1 MSKIVIAPDSF
12 KGSLSAA
19 KLADIV
25 EKAAKERFPRA
36 VAIKIPIADGGEGTL
51 EALLMA
57 VGGEKKR
64 ARVTGPDGK
73 PLWAEY
79 ARLSDGSFAIEL
91 AQCAALTQM
100 QPLDP
105 MRATTLGVGE
115 LMRAALR
122 DGARKLRIGI
132 GGSATN
138 DGGMGLLSGLGMR
151 FLDAEGRELYP
162 CGASLGKVARL
173 DDSGLDARLKAVEI
187 TVLCDVSNPL
197 LGESGA
203 ARVYA
208 PQKGADAAMVEALE
222 AGMAHYA
229 SVLGRETVDFPG
241 AGAAGGVGAA
251 LGGVLGAKMRPG
263 IDVVLEMANFDAHLA
278 DCALVITG
286 EGRMDGQSVKFGK
299 AAAGVAARAGN
310 VPVVALVGGIGP
322 GGQAFEERENRLIVP
337 IVDGPMPLAQSMR
350 EAERLAYAAARRLF
364 GALRMGMLL

>member
-1 MSKIVIAPDSF
+1 MKIVIAPDSF

-51 EALLMA
+51 DALLMA

-138 DGGMGLLSGLGMR
+138 DGGMGLLNGLGMR

-162 CGASLGKVARL
+162 CGASLA
-173 DDSGLDARLKAVEI
+173 S
-187 TVLCDVSNPL
+187 L
-197 LGESGA
+197 L
-203 ARVYA
+203 R
-208 PQKGADAAMVEALE
+208 
-222 AGMAHYA
+222 
-229 SVLGRETVDFPG
+229 
-241 AGAAGGVGAA
+241 
-251 LGGVLGAKMRPG
+251 
-263 IDVVLEMANFDAHLA
+263 
-278 DCALVITG
+278 
-286 EGRMDGQSVKFGK
+286 
-299 AAAGVAARAGN
+299 
-310 VPVVALVGGIGP
+310 
-322 GGQAFEERENRLIVP
+322 
-337 IVDGPMPLAQSMR
+337 
-350 EAERLAYAAARRLF
+350 
-364 GALRMGMLL
+364 

>member
-51 EALLMA
+51 DALLMA

-138 DGGMGLLSGLGMR
+138 DGGMGLL
-151 FLDAEGRELYP
+151 REMNYLADSPQWVSYVSN
-162 CGASLGKVARL
+162 SLTV
-173 DDSGLDARLKAVEI
+173 DDSRMVF
-187 TVLCDVSNPL
+187 
-197 LGESGA
+197 
-203 ARVYA
+203 R
-208 PQKGADAAMVEALE
+208 KG
-222 AGMAHYA
+222 G
-229 SVLGRETVDFPG
+229 SCIP
-241 AGAAGGVGAA
+241 AA
-251 LGGVLGAKMRPG
+251 LRWAKWRG
-263 IDVVLEMANFDAHLA
+263 WTILDW
-278 DCALVITG
+278 T
-286 EGRMDGQSVKFGK
+286 
-299 AAAGVAARAGN
+299 RA
-310 VPVVALVGGIGP
+310 
-322 GGQAFEERENRLIVP
+322 
-337 IVDGPMPLAQSMR
+337 
-350 EAERLAYAAARRLF
+350 
-364 GALRMGMLL
+364 